1 MIFIQEL
8 KRSEKLIWLEWCHR
22 NWISVSLQ
30 LLQLAA
36 CCPCPVSVYNFCKA
50 QDKITV
56 KFRGKEEI
64 NENIVLTFWI
74 KENEASSSD
83 KVLKARGEGQTVWG
97 HLILCFTLLG
107 AVMEAVS
114 VSGPRAATRRVRESS
129 LTPGAAPGN
138 REATSGCELHY
149 LEVFDAAL
157 LILFQ
162 GWSGSSLQKQKHGL
176 IKRADNER
184 ESIAQ
189 VIVSPAFWIVQ
200 LL

>member
-30 LLQLAA
+30 LLQFAA

-114 VSGPRAATRRVRESS
+114 VSGPRAATRRGRGKLIDTRSCSGKQRSDLGLWTALPGGVRCCPVNS
-129 LTPGAAPGN
+129 LSRMKRQQLT
-138 REATSGCELHY
+138 EAKTWAYKEG
-149 LEVFDAAL
+149 
-157 LILFQ
+157 
-162 GWSGSSLQKQKHGL
+162 
-176 IKRADNER
+176 R
-184 ESIAQ
+184 
-189 VIVSPAFWIVQ
+189 
-200 LL
+200 